1 MVEDAR
7 MLHRTRR
14 ISVAMVY
21 SFEMLI
27 VSADTAGFV
36 PRSMLNC
43 AGSRVGF
50 DGIFVAY
57 GGGTQVSKVC
67 EVSILAVT

>member
-1 MVEDAR
+1 
-7 MLHRTRR
+7 
-14 ISVAMVY
+14 MVY